1 MTSIRE
7 LYELQELDLEIARH
21 QERVSSI
28 DSQLADPGGLNA
40 ISEEMETRR
49 ASVGEYE
56 LQQKGQE
63 LEAESARGKL
73 REVEGKLYG
82 GGVTNTRELEGLEKE
97 GAHLR
102 GQLSELEEQLLE
114 LMESMDDAGQ
124 KLRALEARY
133 LEEKKGSTK
142 LRAELAKE
150 RKGLKETLGN
160 LEGRRQG
167 MVSKVGRQELE
178 LYESL
183 RVSRAGQAIARV
195 ERGLCRGCLMSLPT
209 HQLQRARTG
218 REPVR
223 CNSCGRILYVS

>member
-28 DSQLADPGGLNA
+28 DSQLADPGPLGA
-40 ISEEMETRR
+40 ISQEMETGRV
-49 ASVGEYE
+49 SISQHE
-56 LQQKGQE
+56 LEQKAQE
-63 LEAESARGKL
+63 LDAETVRGKL

-82 GGVTNTRELEGLEKE
+82 GSVTNTRELEGLEKE

-102 GQLSELEEQLLE
+102 GQLTELEEQLLA
-114 LMESMDDAGQ
+114 LMESMDGASQ
-124 KLRALEARY
+124 KLRALEASY
-133 LEEKKGSTK
+133 VEQEAALKK

-150 RKGLKETLGN
+150 RKGLEETLGN
-160 LEGRRQG
+160 LEERRHG
-167 MVSKVGRQELE
+167 MVSRVGRQELE

-209 HQLQRARTG
+209 HQLQLARTG